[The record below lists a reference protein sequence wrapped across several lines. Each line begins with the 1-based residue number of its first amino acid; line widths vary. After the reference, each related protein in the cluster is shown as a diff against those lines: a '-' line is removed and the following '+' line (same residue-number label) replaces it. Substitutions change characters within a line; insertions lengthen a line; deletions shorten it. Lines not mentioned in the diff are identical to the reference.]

1 MEYFMTVVTS
11 LADLDGTN
19 GVRFNGN
26 QSVARGGT
34 SISAKGDFDNDGL
47 FDLAF
52 GGVGVGNGTFLF
64 GSTFGNVGE
73 IIPDNR
79 PILSVFDA

>member
-1 MEYFMTVVTS
+1 MTVVTS

-19 GVRFNGN
+19 WVRFNGN

-52 GGVGVGNGTFLF
+52 GGVGVGNGTLLFESF
-64 GSTFGNVGE
+64 GSVGE
-73 IIPDNR
+73 IILDNR